1 MEQLFKNGHDNGNE
15 VECSWFE
22 VPCPGINS
30 TIAGH
35 DMRILKSALI
45 HSMDYFKIRIFNT
58 WYQLEVFS

>member
-30 TIAGH
+30 TITGH
-35 DMRILKSALI
+35 DMRI
-45 HSMDYFKIRIFNT
+45 
-58 WYQLEVFS
+58 